1 MGEAES
7 REKIIVAAIK
17 LASGKRLDQIG
28 AETLALHSGVSEEEV
43 NRMFPDCR
51 ALSSGIFQWT
61 AHNLMAQIEHA
72 ALRNKPPLEA
82 LEDIFHLHV
91 AFLVSHAALPP
102 LLLEALAI
110 PEDGTALRQ
119 QIGKLLADYEANLAL
134 LLNLARK
141 DATIRPDLE
150 PALAAKLFT
159 CLTQGLAMRAIS
171 MGTADVLLQEGRK
184 VWQQYLNG
192 IRA

>member
-1 MGEAES
+1 MGETES
-7 REKIIVAAIK
+7 REKIIVAAVK

-28 AETLALHSGVSEEEV
+28 ADALAQHSGVSADEV
-43 NRMFPDCR
+43 RRIFPDCR

-91 AFLVSHAALPP
+91 VFLVSHAALPP

-110 PEDGTALRQ
+110 PEDGKALRQ
-119 QIGKLLADYEANLAL
+119 RIHDLLADYEANLAL
-134 LLNLARK
+134 LLCLARK
-141 DATIRPDLE
+141 DAAVRAELD

-159 CLTQGLAMRAIS
+159 YLTQGLAMRAITGKTS
-171 MGTADVLLQEGRK
+171 DVLLQEGRK